1 VTDARVRFRPASLGD
16 ADGVSALINE
26 RERLDRGVPEVT
38 AAAIRGQWTSSEI
51 ELAADALIGELDGR
65 IVCGALATR
74 DREFVDVA
82 TAHEG
87 RGLGSRLLEWVM
99 DRSVARRAVHHLQII
114 GSGNAAAAALLRG
127 AGYERARSFLRMGLA
142 LEDAPAAEPGGSAE
156 IRIRAID
163 VERDARE
170 LHRLDAAAFAGNA
183 DYQPETFEQ
192 FRDEHLLCA
201 DGDPEAMLAAD
212 DAGQLVGSLLAARR
226 RGGEVGYVSVLAVDP
241 AARRRG
247 IASLLLR
254 SAFGIW
260 RARELSRS
268 ELTVASDNPG
278 GETALRA
285 ARDGRRVY
293 VGLLRTAAGAP
304 GTAHAGRASG
314 TWDAPRSRLNDD
326 DHDTV
331 ERSAPSAG
339 QAQAVS

>member
-1 VTDARVRFRPASLGD
+1 VTDARVRFRSASLAD
-16 ADGVSALINE
+16 ADGVAALINE
-26 RERLDRGVPEVT
+26 RERLDRGVTEVT
-38 AAAIRGQWTSSEI
+38 ATAIRAQWTSSEI

-74 DREFVDVA
+74 DREYVYVA

-87 RGLGSRLLEWVM
+87 CGLGSRLLEWVM
-99 DRSVARRAVHHLQII
+99 DRSVARGAVHHLQIV
-114 GSGNAAAAALLRG
+114 GSGNAAAAALLRS
-127 AGYERARSFLRMGLA
+127 AGYERTRSFLRMGLA
-142 LEDAPAAEPGGSAE
+142 LADAPAAEPGGSAE

-163 VERDARE
+163 VERDARD

-183 DYQPETFEQ
+183 DYHPETFEQ
-192 FRDEHLLCA
+192 FRDEHLLCP
-201 DGDPEAMLAAD
+201 DGDPGAMLAAD
-212 DAGQLVGSLLAARR
+212 DDGGRLVGSLLAARR

-278 GETALRA
+278 
-285 ARDGRRVY
+285 ARRLYERLGMDVAYTLDCYERPLARRE
-293 VGLLRTAAGAP
+293 
-304 GTAHAGRASG
+304 
-314 TWDAPRSRLNDD
+314 RL
-326 DHDTV
+326 T
-331 ERSAPSAG
+331 
-339 QAQAVS
+339 